1 VGDQAA
7 RVAVVVVVVAVA
19 VHASQASSTVR
30 PPAPTRECGGA
41 ERRHFDAGT
50 L

>member
-7 RVAVVVVVVAVA
+7 RVAVVVVVA

-41 ERRHFDAGT
+41 ERPHFDAGT